1 MDKIFRVFRADRV
14 MKPTNLHGLRSRSS
28 SANSGS
34 GCTSPARSPRPRSP
48 SPSGTRDHLS
58 NWSASV
64 PALNAERHFENGHSH
79 GREEAAVERL
89 RPRQGFGKFDKFE
102 KNYGKE
108 NRMDERPEKP
118 EKPERRLNSKEL
130 IEKQKNWT
138 SHFSKT
144 RPSRYNSDPNRSIVQ
159 TTLNQSLNR
168 IAGENSSPGQSP
180 GYQSHD
186 KDSRRTTDVT
196 NNLATRSASFCS
208 TRPSPNMSPPPPPPP
223 ARISSTNNVSSGM
236 IRKERPVSVASISPT
251 TPEFLSS
258 PISPE
263 YATVNTHF
271 DTFSNTPEYAV
282 VQKGPNAQASKN
294 SVAAAVKKNQES
306 SMPEYAVVQKNS
318 SSKNLQKNSTQLKNE
333 SANLDNKNKS
343 LNSGANSINLENQS
357 NVKSNLGQTRMQRSV
372 NANNFSTES
381 SDFDQ
386 LATPDYS
393 NYPNCALRSPP
404 KTSEWKN
411 EWLAKNDEILKNVDL
426 DSAEPAKESSED
438 DSKSVDKIRSDSRPD
453 WAKPS
458 VDTVNQKEDINGSKK
473 IDRSKSPETE
483 LRPSS
488 ACTDSASS
496 GMSSPSSPSKDSKEE
511 KADKEV
517 LEKNQKGTSM
527 IPTKHVEC
535 MGNNITN
542 IFASRLY

>member
-1 MDKIFRVFRADRV
+1 

-79 GREEAAVERL
+79 GPEAVVDRL
-89 RPRQGFGKFDKFE
+89 RPRPGFGKFDKFE

-159 TTLNQSLNR
+159 TTLNQNSNR
-168 IAGENSSPGQSP
+168 ITGDNISPGQSP
-180 GYQSHD
+180 GLPAYE
-186 KDSRRTTDVT
+186 KDLRQTTDVT

-223 ARISSTNNVSSGM
+223 ARVSSTNNVPLGNF
-236 IRKERPVSVASISPT
+236 RKERPASVASISPT

-258 PISPE
+258 PKSPE
-263 YATVNTHF
+263 YATVNEHF
-271 DTFSNTPEYAV
+271 DMFANTPEYAV
-282 VQKGPNAQASKN
+282 VQKGPNIQAPKIPSAATTAKN
-294 SVAAAVKKNQES
+294 LDS
-306 SMPEYAVVQKNS
+306 SMPEYAVVQKNIGG
-318 SSKNLQKNSTQLKNE
+318 KTVQKSAAVLRNE
-333 SANLDNKNKS
+333 NIEVPRTVANCDNKNTSVK
-343 LNSGANSINLENQS
+343 NGTNSINLDNQS
-357 NVKSNLGQTRMQRSV
+357 NVKSNLGSSRIQKNV
-372 NANNFSTES
+372 NVNNASSEG

-386 LATPDYS
+386 LVNPDYS
-393 NYPNCALRSPP
+393 NYPHCPLRSPP

-411 EWLAKNDEILKNVDL
+411 EWLAKNDEILKSADL
-426 DSAEPAKESSED
+426 DSQQPIENLD
-438 DSKSVDKIRSDSRPD
+438 DDLKCVEKVRSDSRPD
-453 WAKPS
+453 WAKPNI
-458 VDTVNQKEDINGSKK
+458 DTTKRKEDVNGSKK
-473 IDRSKSPETE
+473 VDRSKSPDTE

-517 LEKNQKGTSM
+517 LEKNQKGEYD
-527 IPTKHVEC
+527 KHVEEC
-535 MGNNITN
+535 M
-542 IFASRLY
+542 